1 MGKTEI
7 EQNTPEWYEAR
18 KGLVTAS
25 NVGAILG
32 HDPNR
37 TRADVMRAMVRDAL
51 GAEPE
56 FTGNIATEYGKRFE
70 DQAAEELALAL
81 GVELQPGGWF
91 TREDWAGASP
101 DRQTPSGE
109 LVEIKCPFS
118 LRDAKRPAPFK
129 RLEDQPHY
137 YDQMQFQMWVVG
149 GAEAVFFA
157 QWCPADYIAL
167 TVWRDADWQSENL
180 PKLRQ
185 FHAEYLHELA
195 NNAGEHLAPRR
206 VVIDT
211 PEAHKLAAEYDEL
224 AEAIDNAKARQ
235 ADILKEAVRLAGGKN
250 ATFAGRNLKQ
260 VNRAGS
266 ISYMKAL
273 KDLAPDADLEPYRG
287 KPSSYWTMKG

>member
-37 TRADVMRAMVRDAL
+37 TRDDVMRAMVRASL

-70 DQAAEELALAL
+70 DFAADELEWIYLRSDL
-81 GVELQPGGWF
+81 LPGGWF

-101 DRQTPSGE
+101 DRQTPGGA
-109 LVEIKCPFS
+109 LVEIKCPYS
-118 LRDAKRPAPFK
+118 IRSAPSGVKFK
-129 RLEDQPHY
+129 TLEEQPHY
-137 YDQMQFQMWVVG
+137 YDQMQFQLWV
-149 GAEAVFFA
+149 ADRRECIFC
-157 QWCPADYIAL
+157 QWRPNTAATEFVSVDP
-167 TVWRDADWQSENL
+167 DWQAENL

-195 NNAGEHLAPRR
+195 NNADEHLAPRR

-250 ATFAGRNLKQ
+250 ATFAGRNLTQ
-260 VNRAGS
+260 VKRAGS

-287 KPSSYWTMKG
+287 KPSSNWMMKG